1 MGNKWNQRRKDEDNK
16 DDNDQGFIELG
27 PTWGFLKLFLS
38 KEERKEGPVFRGL
51 RMSTSPRDT
60 LWINSLRR
68 PLFHCSLLR
77 LSPSSSS
84 FSSSSVFSSSCEK
97 DQDENGRTK
106 SQCGNEKV
114 LIWAALQPSWQ
125 KASIPAFASRTLPL
139 LPLCPLRERRT
150 QRGARCRTLERIA
163 CISCG
168 GLEAGST
175 RLNMQITKCF
185 IGNGLELRGPPTTPE
200 GIWAPTSSLF
210 KPSHIF
216 AEHSINIYPRFA
228 SHEPSSSPS
237 SLWSPSSYWLLRLTK

>member
-1 MGNKWNQRRKDEDNK
+1 M
-16 DDNDQGFIELG
+16 
-27 PTWGFLKLFLS
+27 
-38 KEERKEGPVFRGL
+38 
-51 RMSTSPRDT
+51 
-60 LWINSLRR
+60 
-68 PLFHCSLLR
+68 
-77 LSPSSSS
+77 
-84 FSSSSVFSSSCEK
+84 FSSSCEK

-150 QRGARCRTLERIA
+150 QRGARCRTPERIA

-168 GLEAGST
+168 GLEAG

-200 GIWAPTSSLF
+200 GIWAPTWSLF